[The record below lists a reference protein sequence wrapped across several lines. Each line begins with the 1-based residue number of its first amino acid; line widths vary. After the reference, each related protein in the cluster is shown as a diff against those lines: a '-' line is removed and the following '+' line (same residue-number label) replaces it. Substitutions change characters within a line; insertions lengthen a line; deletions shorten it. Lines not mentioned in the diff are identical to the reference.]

1 MWLLINAG
9 IKLIH
14 VNKIMSVWGKIACLA
29 VKIQEHLF
37 HFEDEKFD
45 EK

>member
-14 VNKIMSVWGKIACLA
+14 VNKIMSVWGKIAYLA
-29 VKIQEHLF
+29 VQIQEHLF
-37 HFEDEKFD
+37 DFEDGKID